1 MGKRKLYMIHSM
13 TDETYAVNTTL
24 DYMPEDDKHSTMFG
38 VALFSHFYWTFFSV
52 LGSVIGQLL
61 PFQLEGVDFCMTAL
75 FVIIFIDKWEHAD
88 RHSPALIGLTVIG
101 GNNNQGKTSVLNSI
115 AWALGGERYKPSQ
128 ATREG
133 SVIPPTL
140 HIVMNNGLV
149 VERKGK
155 NSALKVTDPNGQKAG
170 QQLLNEFV
178 EQLALDLPKF
188 MEASGAEKAKILLQI
203 IGVGSQLTELE
214 QKEKELYQE
223 RLYIGRTA
231 DQKEKFA
238 KEQPYYTDVPKDL
251 VSASELISQQQEI
264 LARNGENQ
272 RKREQLH
279 QLEQKYQRINEQ
291 MTTLLAEQKQVESD
305 LDIARKSALDLHDE
319 STEELERNIANVE
332 EINRKVRANLDKE
345 KAEDDAKTYRDQ
357 YNSLTQDIEEVRDK
371 KEELLNAAEL
381 PLPEL
386 SVKEGELIYKG
397 QKWDNMSGSDRLKV
411 STAIVRK
418 LNPNCGFVLLDK
430 LEQMDMKSLQE
441 FGEWL
446 EAEGLQAIATRV
458 STGDE
463 CSIIIEDGYVV
474 GQEYTEEPKKKEW
487 KAGAF

>member
-1 MGKRKLYMIHSM
+1 MSMKINKLEIENVKRIK
-13 TDETYAVNTTL
+13 AVKVE
-24 DYMPEDDKHSTMFG
+24 PKAS
-38 VALFSHFYWTFFSV
+38 
-52 LGSVIGQLL
+52 
-61 PFQLEGVDFCMTAL
+61 
-75 FVIIFIDKWEHAD
+75 
-88 RHSPALIGLTVIG
+88 GLTVIG
-101 GNNNQGKTSVLNSI
+101 GNNNQGKTSVLDSI

-203 IGVGSQLTELE
+203 IGVGPQLTQLE
-214 QKEKELYQE
+214 QQEKELYQE

-251 VSASELISQQQEI
+251 ISASELIYQQQEI

-279 QLEQKYQRINEQ
+279 QLEQRYQRINEQ
-291 MTTLLAEQKQVESD
+291 MANLLAEQKKVESD
-305 LDIARKSALDLHDE
+305 LEIARKSALDLHDE
-319 STEELERNIANVE
+319 STEELEQNISNIE

-357 YNSLTQDIEEVRDK
+357 YNSLTKDLEDVRDK
-371 KEELLNAAEL
+371 KAELLNAAEL

-474 GQEYTEEPKKKEW
+474 GQKIPEEPEKKEW
-487 KAGAF
+487 KAGTF